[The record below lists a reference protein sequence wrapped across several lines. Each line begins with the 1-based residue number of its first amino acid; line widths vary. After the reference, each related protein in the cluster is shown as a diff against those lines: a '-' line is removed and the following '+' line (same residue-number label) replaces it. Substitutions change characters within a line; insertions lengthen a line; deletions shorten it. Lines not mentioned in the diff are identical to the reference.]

1 MRTLFTTLLAV
12 FILTACNQTDPELS
26 AWLADGVIIDTR
38 TTLEYSAGHIEN
50 SVLLPYDTIRQTISQ
65 VAPDKAT
72 PIILYCRSG
81 NRAGIAKSTLLD
93 MGYENVVN
101 LGGLQ
106 QAEKAIAEAQSTGL

>member
-1 MRTLFTTLLAV
+1 MKHVSAVDVSIVVPAFDEARSIRVTL
-12 FILTACNQTDPELS
+12 QELS
-26 AWLADGVIIDTR
+26 AWLDDGVIIDTR

-81 NRAGIAKSTLLD
+81 NRAGKTAAKMASQVTFRPIWSAPTSSARTR
-93 MGYENVVN
+93 V
-101 LGGLQ
+101 
-106 QAEKAIAEAQSTGL
+106 AP